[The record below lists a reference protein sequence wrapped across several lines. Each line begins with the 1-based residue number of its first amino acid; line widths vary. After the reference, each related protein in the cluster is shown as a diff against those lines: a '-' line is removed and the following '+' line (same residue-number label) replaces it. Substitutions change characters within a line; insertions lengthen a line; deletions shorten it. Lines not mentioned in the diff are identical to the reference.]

1 MEYTNLIQV
10 INKELAIEIPEKRS
24 YSEIHAEL
32 AEHLNHLIKDNF
44 DKLIAYLYRIDV
56 NEQKLKSLLMLNPHE
71 DAGNI
76 IASLIIERQ
85 LEKIKSREQFSPRDN
100 DLPTGQAGIDESEK
114 W

>member
-1 MEYTNLIQV
+1 MENDDLIYFL
-10 INKELAIEIPEKRS
+10 NKELSVELPEKIS
-24 YSEIHAEL
+24 YSEIQTQL
-32 AEHLNHLIKDNF
+32 AVYINRLIKNDF

-56 NEQKLKSLLMLNPHE
+56 NEQKLKLLLKQFPDE

-85 LEKIKSREQFSPRDN
+85 QQKIKSREQFNKHDN
-100 DLPTGQAGIDESEK
+100 NFDEEEK

>member
-1 MEYTNLIQV
+1 MENTELILSL
-10 INKELAIEIPEKRS
+10 NKDLAVDLPGNISYDELKDL
-24 YSEIHAEL
+24 L
-32 AEHLNHLIKDNF
+32 AGHINHLVKNDF

-56 NEQKLKSLLMLNPHE
+56 SEQKLKLMLQQFPQE

-85 LEKIKSREQFSPRDN
+85 EQKIKLRNQNKPG
-100 DLPTGQAGIDESEK
+100 TGTDIPEMEK